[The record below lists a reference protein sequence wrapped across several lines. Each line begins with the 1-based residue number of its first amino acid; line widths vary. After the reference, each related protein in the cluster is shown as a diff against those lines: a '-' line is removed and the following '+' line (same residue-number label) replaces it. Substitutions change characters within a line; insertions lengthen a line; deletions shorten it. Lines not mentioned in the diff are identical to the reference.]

1 MTTIEDFLRSTSRF
15 GIPTAPD
22 MDPLSEAHALDE
34 SSLVDIRFD
43 AIRSTVWCIFDT
55 RGALEIEAGN
65 TALLVATGV
74 NYLRWDARTPIGK
87 RTAWTIMEWNATVSG
102 NRIKMW
108 GGLEPWCDLEIA
120 ADRAEFYVGDVPS
133 AEAPAPE
140 MAYANEASMIAGF
153 ASFSS
158 QFHPLQSSM
167 FNMDEL
173 IPDTI

>member
-1 MTTIEDFLRSTSRF
+1 MATIEEFLRSPSRF
-15 GIPTAPD
+15 GIIARPD

-34 SSLVDIRFD
+34 ASLIDIRFD
-43 AIRSTVWCIFDT
+43 AIRSTAWCIFDT
-55 RGALEIEAGN
+55 RGALEITSGN
-65 TALLVATGV
+65 TALIVATGV

-87 RTAWTIMEWNATVSG
+87 RTAWTIMEWNATIAS

-108 GGLEPWCDLEIA
+108 GGLEPWCDFEIA

-133 AEAPAPE
+133 ADEPAPE
-140 MAYANEASMIAGF
+140 MAYANEASIDAGF

-158 QFHPLQSSM
+158 QFRPLQASM

-173 IPDTI
+173 VPDIL